1 MSDQPRN
8 TYTNPYVNDAEIET
22 LLARFES
29 CELPPDDVSHRAHVA
44 MSAWC
49 FLKLSEA
56 EAAARIYDGLQR
68 YVKWHS
74 LNVYNE
80 TITWFWIKL
89 IGRAVAGADRTR
101 PAFAIINEVAA
112 RFGDSRMIFAYYTRE
127 RLYGDEARRRW
138 VEPDLQ
144 PLDL

>member
-1 MSDQPRN
+1 MSDQPSKA
-8 TYTNPYVNDAEIET
+8 YTSDAEIES

-29 CELPPDDVSHRAHVA
+29 CELPPDDVTHRAHVA

-49 FLKLSEA
+49 FLELPEA
-56 EAAARIYDGLQR
+56 AAAARIYDGLRR
-68 YVKWHS
+68 YVKWHK

-89 IGRAVAGADRTR
+89 TANAVASADRSR
-101 PAFAIINEVAA
+101 PAFAVVNEVTA
-112 RFGDSRMIFAYYTRE
+112 RLGDSRMIFAYYTRE
-127 RLYGDEARRRW
+127 RLYGEQARHGW

-144 PLDL
+144 PLE

>member
-1 MSDQPRN
+1 MSNQPSN
-8 TYTNPYVNDAEIET
+8 AHVSPYINNAEIET

-29 CELPPDDVSHRAHVA
+29 CELPPDSVTHRAHVA

-49 FLKLSEA
+49 FLNLAEA
-56 EAAARIYDGLQR
+56 EATARIYDGLQR
-68 YVKWHS
+68 YVKRHNLS
-74 LNVYNE
+74 VYHE

-89 IGRAVAGADRTR
+89 VGKAVATADRTR

-112 RFGDSRMIFAYYTRE
+112 RLGDSRLIFAYYTRE

-144 PLDL
+144 PLDA

>member
-1 MSDQPRN
+1 MSDQLSN
-8 TYTNPYVNDAEIET
+8 AYTSDTEIET

-29 CELPPDDVSHRAHVA
+29 CELPPDDVTHRAHVA

-49 FLKLSEA
+49 FLTLDETA
-56 EAAARIYDGLQR
+56 AAARIYDGLQR
-68 YVKWHS
+68 YVKWHK
-74 LNVYNE
+74 LNVYHE

-89 IGRAVAGADRTR
+89 IAKAVASADQTR
-101 PAFAIINEVAA
+101 PALEVINEVTT

-127 RLYGDEARRRW
+127 RLYGDDARRRF

-144 PLDL
+144 PLD

>member
-1 MSDQPRN
+1 MSDEARMQ
-8 TYTNPYVNDAEIET
+8 YASDAEVEA
-22 LLARFES
+22 LVARFES

-49 FLKLSEA
+49 FLKLPEA
-56 EAAARIYDGLQR
+56 QAAARIYEGLQR
-68 YVKWHS
+68 YVKWH
-74 LNVYNE
+74 NITIYHE

-89 IGRAVAGADRTR
+89 VGKAVAGTRTAR
-101 PAFAIINEVAA
+101 PAFVVVNEVMA
-112 RFGDSRMIFAYYTRE
+112 RLGDSRMIFAYYTRE
-127 RLYGDEARRRW
+127 RLQTDEARRRW

>member
-1 MSDQPRN
+1 MNDQPRN
-8 TYTNPYVNDAEIET
+8 DYVNDAEIEM

-29 CELPPDDVSHRAHVA
+29 CELPPDDVTHRTHVA

-49 FLKLSEA
+49 FLQLA
-56 EAAARIYDGLQR
+56 EADATARIYDGLQR
-68 YVKWHS
+68 YVKRHN

-89 IGRAVAGADRTR
+89 IGKAVATADRAR
-101 PAFAIINEVAA
+101 PAFAIVNDVAA
-112 RFGDSRMIFAYYTRE
+112 RFNDSRMIFAYYTRE
-127 RLYGDEARRRW
+127 RLQTDEARRRW

-144 PLDL
+144 PLDF